1 MSKKPVRKQCAALAY
16 RQTKR
21 GLKIVLVTSLET
33 HRWVLPK
40 GNIVEGLSDRDS
52 AALEA
57 FEEAG
62 VEGTLAKHSIGTYD
76 YDKTALKGGYRCRV
90 SVFPMTVSR
99 IKRSWPEQA
108 QRCRKWMTLKAAAAA
123 VNETE
128 LKDLIVRFGKEFAA
142 LEKAKG

>member
-21 GLKIVLVTSLET
+21 GLEIVLVTSLET

-40 GNIVEGLSDRDS
+40 GNIVEGLSERDS

-62 VEGTLAKHSIGTYD
+62 VEGSLAKRSIGTYD
-76 YDKTALKGGYRCRV
+76 YDKSALKGGYRCRV
-90 SVFPMTVSR
+90 SVFPMAVSR
-99 IKRSWPEQA
+99 IRDSWPEKE
-108 QRCRKWMTLKAAAAA
+108 QRRRKWMTLKDAAAA

-128 LKDLIVRFGKEFAA
+128 LKDLITKFGKEFAA
-142 LEKAKG
+142 AEKAKG